1 MKQLWTT
8 CKYVS
13 QSQFLLI
20 HPISISNRR
29 TQLESISTRKFA
41 QKTSETLHQTREL
54 IAIEALLLHHHQ
66 HVLYLCC
73 NNNNNNN
80 CDSAQVEGELQF
92 IGHGRTSCQI
102 TAKQSHRDC
111 GRKVLING

>member
-13 QSQFLLI
+13 QSPILLI
-20 HPISISNRR
+20 YPISISNRR

-66 HVLYLCC
+66 HVLYLVAIIIIIVIQRKWRVNC
-73 NNNNNNN
+73 NSS
-80 CDSAQVEGELQF
+80 DMVEQVVKSRLNRAIEIVAGK
-92 IGHGRTSCQI
+92 S
-102 TAKQSHRDC
+102 
-111 GRKVLING
+111 

>member
-54 IAIEALLLHHHQ
+54 IAIEALLLHHNH
-66 HVLYLCC
+66 HVLYLVAIIIIIVIQRKWRVNC
-73 NNNNNNN
+73 NSS
-80 CDSAQVEGELQF
+80 DMVEQVVKSRLNRAIEIVAGK
-92 IGHGRTSCQI
+92 S
-102 TAKQSHRDC
+102 
-111 GRKVLING
+111 

>member
-66 HVLYLCC
+66 HVLYLVATIIIIIIVIQRKWRVNC
-73 NNNNNNN
+73 NSS
-80 CDSAQVEGELQF
+80 DMVEQVVKSRLNRAIEIVAGK
-92 IGHGRTSCQI
+92 S
-102 TAKQSHRDC
+102 
-111 GRKVLING
+111 